1 MSTKSGKRA
10 TITDVAKLAGTSV
23 TTVSR
28 VLNNIEYPVS
38 EQLRQK
44 VKKAAASL
52 DYVPSVMARSLKG
65 NAMQDIGVIIPNM
78 SNPFYLQTMLGI
90 NSVTY
95 DKNFGLLVCNTMRNL
110 EKEREYL
117 RRLYERQV
125 RGIILSSLTDD
136 ADLVREYISKGVRF
150 VLLDQRIENINC
162 SCINFDSRKGARIAM
177 RYLIEQGHRR
187 IALVTTPL
195 TRWTR
200 NEVFKGYHESLK
212 AAGIEFEEKL
222 IYVSGPEPA
231 NKEIDFEYYSG
242 LQLGDRFAL
251 DMHGP
256 DRPSAVLCIN
266 DMVAFG
272 FIKSI
277 SKNGIKVPDDISV
290 MGFDNIPF
298 AETFIPALTT
308 IQYPAYETGRLAT
321 IMIIDKLQSQDS
333 SMSIN
338 MSLEPRLIIR
348 DTVKLLR

>member
-1 MSTKSGKRA
+1 MSSRNGKRS
-10 TITDVAKLAGTSV
+10 TITDVARMAGTSV

-28 VLNNIEYPVS
+28 VLNNIDYPVS
-38 EQLRQK
+38 EQLRQR
-44 VKKAAASL
+44 VKEAVNSL

-65 NAMQDIGVIIPNM
+65 STMQDIGVVIPNM

-95 DKNFGLLVCNTMRNL
+95 NKNFGLLVCNTMRNL
-110 EKEREYL
+110 DKEREYL
-117 RRLYERQV
+117 RRLYDRQV

-136 ADLVREYISKGVRF
+136 ADLVRDYIRKGVRF
-150 VLLDQRIENINC
+150 VLLDQKIENINC

-177 RYLIEQGHRR
+177 RYLIEQGHKR

-200 NEVFKGYHESLK
+200 NEVFKGYNEAIS
-212 AAGIEFEEKL
+212 AAGLKFNEDLVFI
-222 IYVSGPEPA
+222 SGPEPA
-231 NKEIDFEYYSG
+231 NKEVDFEYHAG
-242 LQLGDRFAL
+242 RQLGNHFARS
-251 DMHGP
+251 MN
-256 DRPSAVLCIN
+256 RATAVLCIN

-272 FIKSI
+272 FIKSLN
-277 SKNGIKVPDDISV
+277 KNGIKVPDDVSV

-298 AETFIPALTT
+298 AESFMPSLTT

-321 IMIIDKLQSQDS
+321 IMLIDKMQNQDD

-348 DTVKLLR
+348 ETVNSLK